1 MTHGHHI
8 DRCPQC
14 GRSLTP
20 DEIYCYFCE
29 LDLSKLRKAQEKI
42 SRKHPKGGH
51 H

>member
-1 MTHGHHI
+1 MEHHHAEK
-8 DRCPQC
+8 CPQC

-29 LDLSKLRKAQEKI
+29 LDLSKLRKLQEKNPG
-42 SRKHPKGGH
+42 KHSKGSH